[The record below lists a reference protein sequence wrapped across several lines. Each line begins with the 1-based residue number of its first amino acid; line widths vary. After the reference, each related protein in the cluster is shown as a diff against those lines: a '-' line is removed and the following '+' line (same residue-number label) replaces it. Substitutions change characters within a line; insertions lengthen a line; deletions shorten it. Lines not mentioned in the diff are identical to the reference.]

1 MTTTIFSTIPQV
13 TGDNVTT
20 QPISTPPT
28 PQAKFV
34 EIVTDYIRNFGEKI
48 AKADQIATPGQG
60 IASAVFLALGEMR
73 WGLPTA
79 GLVIPGQEPVYVDL
93 AKWGH
98 GPCRDQR
105 SNRNPGA
112 ASGKT
117 FLFEGGHAT
126 TELARQQICEELGIL
141 LSDLVIVK
149 FGSNAITTDEMS
161 GEGKDRIPAEIVA
174 AGNAAGMTEGDWESG
189 KVLLV
194 PAGLGALSTLQFV
207 ALYRICGQWPMAVR
221 VAAAAQGAPFE
232 LAELIALQPL
242 REAGKNI
249 VTVDGPVTLD
259 RTLANR
265 LLDPEDADAREEL
278 AQILK

>member
-1 MTTTIFSTIPQV
+1 MSKIFSTVPQV
-13 TGDNVTT
+13 TGENVTI
-20 QPISTPPT
+20 QAISTPPT
-28 PQAKFV
+28 LAARFV
-34 EIVTDYIRNFGEKI
+34 SIVVEFIRNFGTQI
-48 AKADQIATPGQG
+48 AEATHIATPGQG

-79 GLVIPGQEPVYVDL
+79 GLVIPGQDPVWVDL

-98 GPCRDQR
+98 GACRDQR
-105 SNRNPGA
+105 VNRKTGE

-126 TELARQQICEELGIL
+126 TEQARQQICDELGINRD
-141 LSDLVIVK
+141 DLVIVK

-207 ALYRICGQWPMAVR
+207 ALYRICGQWPVAVR
-221 VAAAAQGAPFE
+221 VAAAAQGEPFQ
-232 LAELIALQPL
+232 LAELIPLQPL
-242 REAGKNI
+242 REQGRQI
-249 VTVDGPVTLD
+249 VCVDAPVSVTRDLYDEVLAALPEGP
-259 RTLANR
+259 
-265 LLDPEDADAREEL
+265 ARERFAAL
-278 AQILK
+278 AG